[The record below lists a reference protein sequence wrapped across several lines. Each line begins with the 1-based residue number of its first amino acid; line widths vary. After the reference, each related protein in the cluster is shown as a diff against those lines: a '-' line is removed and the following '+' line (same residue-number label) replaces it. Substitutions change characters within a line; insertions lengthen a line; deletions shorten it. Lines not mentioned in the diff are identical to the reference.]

1 MYEYIK
7 GTVQDI
13 GSDHI
18 ILEAGGLGYFITS
31 TGEAIN
37 MCRPGEPAKIYV
49 YQSVKEDD
57 ISLYG
62 FASAEEKKMFLR
74 LVSVSGIGPKTAVQ
88 TLTSVSVQEL
98 AIALVT
104 GDTAALTRVPG
115 IGKKTAQ
122 RLILEL
128 RERVDDDELPSGE
141 FQSAAAADEKCVNEA
156 VGALVALGL
165 PQAEAMRAVKEAA
178 QKADTAEEIIRI
190 VLKSLDKM

>member
-7 GTVQDI
+7 GTAEDI
-13 GSDHI
+13 GTDYI
-18 ILEAGGLGYFITS
+18 VLEAGGLGYFITA

-37 MCRPGEPAKIYV
+37 MCRLGEPAK
-49 YQSVKEDD
+49 
-57 ISLYG
+57 
-62 FASAEEKKMFLR
+62 
-74 LVSVSGIGPKTAVQ
+74 TAVQ
-88 TLTSVSVQEL
+88 MLTTVSVQEL

-128 RERVDDDELPSGE
+128 RERVDNDELPSGG
-141 FQSAAAADEKCVNEA
+141 FQAAAAADEQCVNEA

-165 PQAEAMRAVKEAA
+165 PQAEAVRAVREAA

-190 VLKSLDKM
+190 VLKGLDKM

>member
-7 GTVQDI
+7 GTAEDI
-13 GSDHI
+13 GTDYI
-18 ILEAGGLGYFITS
+18 VLEAGGLGYFITA
-31 TGEAIN
+31 TGETIN
-37 MCRPGEPAKIYV
+37 MCRLGEPAKIYV

-88 TLTSVSVQEL
+88 MLTTVSVQEL

-128 RERVDDDELPSGE
+128 RERVDNDELPSGG
-141 FQSAAAADEKCVNEA
+141 FQAAAAADEQCVNEA
-156 VGALVALGL
+156 VGALIALGL
-165 PQAEAMRAVKEAA
+165 PQAEAVRAVREAA

-190 VLKSLDKM
+190 VLKGLDKM